1 MSQKEM
7 ATTSAD
13 ADAQRLAEM
22 CGYKQEFKRSFS
34 KLEVFGI
41 AFSIMGVLPSIA
53 STLLYS
59 LPSGG
64 PIAMVWGW
72 LVTCFFIALSGL
84 ALGDLASSMPTSG
97 GLYFWTYTMAPKRC
111 RRLLCWLVGY
121 ANTLSTTSAV
131 ASIDWGLALQIMAA
145 VTIATDGVFQPENWH
160 LYLCYAAILLTHA
173 ILTSFGTTLL
183 ARMQTFATVLGGGL
197 SIAIIIALC
206 AATPDEYRNDAK
218 FALGG
223 WYNDSGWNNVAA
235 FMLSM
240 LMAAWTVASYDSA
253 VHISEEAS
261 NAATAVPLGIIA
273 AIVSS
278 ALLGVGILISITF
291 NMGTDLDSIINSDV
305 GQPLATIFLNSFGKK
320 GCLAV
325 WTFIIITQYFM
336 GASMS
341 LASSRQ
347 VFAFSRD
354 GALPFS
360 GWIYRINKISGTP
373 VNSAWF
379 STGIS
384 ALLGLLGLI
393 NAAAVGAIFSLSVI
407 GASIAYGIPVIAR
420 LCAPKE
426 QFKPGPWYLGDFW
439 SPVVGWS
446 STLYLVFI
454 SVIVCIPSGLPVE
467 ADDMNYASLVTGAV
481 FIFSLAWYYCPKYGG
496 VHWFTGPRSNLEEEV
511 LDSDSS
517 QNEGSLSDSKKQD
530 ESQVLE
536 TYELPQ

>member
-1 MSQKEM
+1 MHSPPR
-7 ATTSAD
+7 D
-13 ADAQRLAEM
+13 ADAALLASL
-22 CGYKQEFKRSFS
+22 GYKQEFKREFS
-34 KLEVFGI
+34 KFEVFGI

-53 STLLYS
+53 STLIYS

-72 LVTCFFIALSGL
+72 LGTCFFIALSGL

-97 GLYFWTYTMAPKRC
+97 GLYYWTYTMSPKRS

-131 ASIDWGLALQIMAA
+131 ASIDWGCALMIMAA
-145 VTIATDGVFQPENWH
+145 ASISTDGNFQPENWH
-160 LYLCYAAILLTHA
+160 LYLTYAAILFTHA
-173 ILTSFGTTLL
+173 MLTSFGTSFL
-183 ARMQTFATVLGGGL
+183 ARMQTVSTVLSAAL
-197 SIAIIIALC
+197 SISIIIALC
-206 AATPDEYRNDAK
+206 TATPTEYRNDAK

-223 WYNDSGWNNVAA
+223 WYNESGWNNVAA

-240 LMAAWTVASYDSA
+240 LMAAWTIASYDSA
-253 VHISEEAS
+253 VHISEEAA

-278 ALLGVGILISITF
+278 ALLGFGILIAITF
-291 NMGTDLDSIINSDV
+291 NMGMDLDSIINSNV
-305 GQPLATIFLNSFGKK
+305 GQPLATILLNSLGKK
-320 GCLAV
+320 GTLAIWPFV
-325 WTFIIITQYFM
+325 IITQYFM

-360 GWIYRINKISGTP
+360 GWIYRIHNYTQTP
-373 VNSAWF
+373 VNSAWY

-407 GASIAYGIPVIAR
+407 GASIAYAIPVCAR
-420 LCAPKE
+420 LLAPKE

-446 STLYLVFI
+446 SSLYLAFI
-454 SVIVCIPSGLPVE
+454 SVIVCIPSDLPTD
-467 ADDMNYASLVTGAV
+467 AADMNYASLVTGAV
-481 FIFSLAWYYCPKYGG
+481 FIFSLAWYYFPKYGG
-496 VHWFTGPRSNLEEEV
+496 VYWFTGPKSNIEDDMMESTTTQSSS
-511 LDSDSS
+511 SDSH
-517 QNEGSLSDSKKQD
+517 SDNKKQTA
-530 ESQVLE
+530 SQTGAMVE
-536 TYELPQ
+536 TYELDRE